1 MIKIEEYDSSS
12 TSSWTIESFI
22 HRSLDTVTNTTTVTT
37 TTTTDS
43 NNIIVVDDTYFS
55 EDSTG
60 VIISATISNLLLFFL
75 IFGLSATVNL
85 RDLRHQ
91 LTNKF
96 AILSGIFMQF
106 VIMPFLGFITIL
118 IFNRWGYTQAMG
130 VSLLVVTAS
139 PGGSYSN
146 WWCSLF
152 NAELAL
158 SVAMT
163 SVSSLLSIGLLPANL
178 FLYGYLAY
186 GVILVEDGDD
196 AVNIVSSLDFGAI
209 FITLGVVMGAI
220 LGGLFLGYRFD
231 SNQFHK
237 RANYFGSICG
247 ITLILFS
254 AFLGSGGAS
263 GADTNFWSLPWSFY
277 VGTAFPCC
285 VGIILANFIAR
296 SFRLSHPEV
305 VAISIECCYQNTAIG
320 TSVAVTM
327 FSDPTE
333 QAQAVSVPL
342 VYGIVE
348 AILIGFY
355 CIWAWK
361 AGWTKAPADEKL
373 CVVMIKTYEVHD
385 SDSEDDDEMVEFD
398 PQVVENLNWWQ
409 KCFVPKY
416 PDNPHGED
424 RASES
429 SIPTPTQQKG
439 AVVEEIAEEARSRS
453 YSEDVTVSTNLT
465 TPPGTPDV
473 SKHRS
478 TSLHNSNSDVET
490 PSIRN
495 VISAIDEESE
505 EVDKSVESKE
515 YDEDI
520 CTQEEHRE
528 DIVRRELTIEMPTS

>member
-1 MIKIEEYDSSS
+1 MLRSTIQQQQES
-12 TSSWTIESFI
+12 TSSIIEDAVFP
-22 HRSLDTVTNTTTVTT
+22 HRSLDALNE
-37 TTTTDS
+37 
-43 NNIIVVDDTYFS
+43 IILVDDEFFQ

-60 VIISATISNLLLFFL
+60 VIISSTISNLLLFFL

-85 RDLRHQ
+85 RDLKQQ

-96 AILSGIFMQF
+96 AILSGIAMQF
-106 VIMPFLGFITIL
+106 VVMPLLGFISIL
-118 IFNRWGYTQAMG
+118 IFSQWGFSRAMG

-186 GVILVEDGDD
+186 GLILVEDGEAEGID
-196 AVNIVSSLDFGAI
+196 IVSSLDYGAI

-220 LGGLFLGYRFD
+220 LGGLFVGYHCN

-263 GADTNFWSLPWSFY
+263 GTDTNFWSLPWSFY
-277 VGTAFPCC
+277 VGTAFPCMI
-285 VGIILANFIAR
+285 GIALANLISR
-296 SFRLSHPEV
+296 SFRLSYPEV

-333 QAQAVSVPL
+333 QAEAVSVPL
-342 VYGIVE
+342 VYGMVE

-361 AGWTKAPADEKL
+361 AGWTKAPADEKVSL
-373 CVVMIKTYEVHD
+373 
-385 SDSEDDDEMVEFD
+385 
-398 PQVVENLNWWQ
+398 
-409 KCFVPKY
+409 FVFCLQ
-416 PDNPHGED
+416 N
-424 RASES
+424 
-429 SIPTPTQQKG
+429 
-439 AVVEEIAEEARSRS
+439 
-453 YSEDVTVSTNLT
+453 
-465 TPPGTPDV
+465 
-473 SKHRS
+473 
-478 TSLHNSNSDVET
+478 
-490 PSIRN
+490 
-495 VISAIDEESE
+495 
-505 EVDKSVESKE
+505 
-515 YDEDI
+515 
-520 CTQEEHRE
+520 
-528 DIVRRELTIEMPTS
+528 

>member
-1 MIKIEEYDSSS
+1 MLRSTIQQQQES
-12 TSSWTIESFI
+12 TSSIIEDAIFPR
-22 HRSLDTVTNTTTVTT
+22 RSLDALNE
-37 TTTTDS
+37 
-43 NNIIVVDDTYFS
+43 IILVDDEFFQ

-60 VIISATISNLLLFFL
+60 VIISSTISNLLLFFL

-85 RDLRHQ
+85 RDLKQQ

-96 AILSGIFMQF
+96 AILSGIAMQF
-106 VIMPFLGFITIL
+106 VVMPLLGFISIL
-118 IFNRWGYTQAMG
+118 IFSQWGFSRAMG

-186 GVILVEDGDD
+186 GLILVEDGEAEGID
-196 AVNIVSSLDFGAI
+196 IVSSLDYGAI

-220 LGGLFLGYRFD
+220 LGGLFVGYHCN

-263 GADTNFWSLPWSFY
+263 GTDTNFWSLPWSFY
-277 VGTAFPCC
+277 VGTAFPCMI
-285 VGIILANFIAR
+285 GIALANLISR
-296 SFRLSHPEV
+296 SFRLSYPEV

-333 QAQAVSVPL
+333 QAEAVSVPL
-342 VYGIVE
+342 VYGMVE

-385 SDSEDDDEMVEFD
+385 PTSEDDDEMLEYD
-398 PQVVENLNWWQ
+398 PEVVENLSCWQ
-409 KCFVPKY
+409 RCFVPKH
-416 PDNPHGED
+416 PVN
-424 RASES
+424 RCLSEKDEIS
-429 SIPTPTQQKG
+429 ECQIPTETQQT
-439 AVVEEIAEEARSRS
+439 ANIEEKLEESRGRFH
-453 YSEDVTVSTNLT
+453 SEDVTVQTNLT

-473 SKHRS
+473 KRAVSLPSS
-478 TSLHNSNSDVET
+478 TQISSNGCRNSNIPRNASYSSDVENN
-490 PSIRN
+490 PIRN
-495 VISAIDEESE
+495 VISAIDEEEYE
-505 EVDKSVESKE
+505 EVDKSSDGGKE
-515 YDEDI
+515 NG
-520 CTQEEHRE
+520 
-528 DIVRRELTIEMPTS
+528 

>member
-1 MIKIEEYDSSS
+1 MIMTQSLMKASLLTEGV
-12 TSSWTIESFI
+12 TFRR
-22 HRSLDTVTNTTTVTT
+22 RSLDNE
-37 TTTTDS
+37 
-43 NNIIVVDDTYFS
+43 NELIVIDDEFFQ

-60 VIISATISNLLLFFL
+60 VLISSIISNILLFFL

-85 RDLRHQ
+85 RDLKHQ

-96 AILSGIFMQF
+96 AILSGITMQF
-106 VIMPFLGFITIL
+106 FVMPLLGFTSIC
-118 IFNRWGYTQAMG
+118 IFNKFGFSQAMG

-186 GVILVEDGDD
+186 GLLFVEEGDLEGI
-196 AVNIVSSLDFGAI
+196 NIVSSLDYGAI
-209 FITLGVVMGAI
+209 FITLGVVMAAI
-220 LGGLFLGYRFD
+220 VGGLFVGYEFN

-263 GADTNFWSLPWSFY
+263 GAETNFWSLPWSFY
-277 VGTAFPCC
+277 AGTAFPC
-285 VGIILANFIAR
+285 VIGMTLANLISR
-296 SFRLSHPEV
+296 SFRLSFPEV

-327 FSDPTE
+327 FSDPNE

-342 VYGIVE
+342 VYGMVE
-348 AILIGFY
+348 AVIISLY

-361 AGWTKAPADEKL
+361 SGWTKAPADEKVGI
-373 CVVMIKTYEVHD
+373 CVCMSFCKKFSILTLEKKTRFLSRILLMARTIIH
-385 SDSEDDDEMVEFD
+385 
-398 PQVVENLNWWQ
+398 QT
-409 KCFVPKY
+409 Y
-416 PDNPHGED
+416 PLSVSATSSC
-424 RASES
+424 AS
-429 SIPTPTQQKG
+429 
-439 AVVEEIAEEARSRS
+439 
-453 YSEDVTVSTNLT
+453 L
-465 TPPGTPDV
+465 
-473 SKHRS
+473 
-478 TSLHNSNSDVET
+478 
-490 PSIRN
+490 
-495 VISAIDEESE
+495 
-505 EVDKSVESKE
+505 
-515 YDEDI
+515 
-520 CTQEEHRE
+520 
-528 DIVRRELTIEMPTS
+528 

>member
-1 MIKIEEYDSSS
+1 MIEAAIQKEYYSS
-12 TSSWTIESFI
+12 TALSVDRFV
-22 HRSLDTVTNTTTVTT
+22 HRSLDNVENETIPIS
-37 TTTTDS
+37 DS
-43 NNIIVVDDTYFS
+43 NNIIFVDDEYFQ

-60 VIISATISNLLLFFL
+60 VIISATISNILLFFL

-96 AILSGIFMQF
+96 AILSGISMQF
-106 VIMPFLGFITIL
+106 VVMPLLGFLTIL

-130 VSLLVVTAS
+130 VSLLVVTTS

-178 FLYGYLAY
+178 FLYGFLAY
-186 GVILVEDGDD
+186 GVILKEDGDD
-196 AVNIVSSLDFGAI
+196 SDNDTVDIVSSLDFGAI

-220 LGGLFLGYRFD
+220 LSGLFVGYRFD

-263 GADTNFWSLPWSFY
+263 GAETNFWSLPWSFY

-285 VGIILANFIAR
+285 VGMALANLIGR
-296 SFRLSHPEV
+296 SFHLSYPEV

-333 QAQAVSVPL
+333 LAEAVSVPL

-348 AILIGFY
+348 AILICLY

-361 AGWTKAPADEKL
+361 AGWTKAPANEKVRL
-373 CVVMIKTYEVHD
+373 GI
-385 SDSEDDDEMVEFD
+385 
-398 PQVVENLNWWQ
+398 
-409 KCFVPKY
+409 
-416 PDNPHGED
+416 
-424 RASES
+424 
-429 SIPTPTQQKG
+429 
-439 AVVEEIAEEARSRS
+439 
-453 YSEDVTVSTNLT
+453 YSWN
-465 TPPGTPDV
+465 
-473 SKHRS
+473 
-478 TSLHNSNSDVET
+478 
-490 PSIRN
+490 
-495 VISAIDEESE
+495 
-505 EVDKSVESKE
+505 
-515 YDEDI
+515 
-520 CTQEEHRE
+520 
-528 DIVRRELTIEMPTS
+528 IVRIRLCYQHFVKDWLLYGLMNFLFEFYFQ